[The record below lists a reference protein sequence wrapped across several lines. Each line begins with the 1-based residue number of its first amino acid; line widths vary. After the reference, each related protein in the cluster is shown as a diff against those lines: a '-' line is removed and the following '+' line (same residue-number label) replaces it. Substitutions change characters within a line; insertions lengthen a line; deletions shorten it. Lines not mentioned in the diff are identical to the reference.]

1 MILTSQTSNFSC
13 LGVSMIFFLI
23 FERHFD
29 RYFQPFISLT
39 GLEEALEELR
49 RYEDDE
55 SAIEYYPNS
64 TRDYPSTSQAT
75 AATTT
80 TTSTAS
86 ATTSSIH
93 PVDPLSGIFDFD
105 FPVIIAF
112 SLFEPTSDSS

>member
-1 MILTSQTSNFSC
+1 M
-13 LGVSMIFFLI
+13 MPPFFLGTRELFGVFFYI
-23 FERHFD
+23 FSLF
-29 RYFQPFISLT
+29 YAKLYSNYTTFQPIISLT

-80 TTSTAS
+80 TTSTTS

-93 PVDPLSGIFDFD
+93 PVDPLSGNIDITVRF
-105 FPVIIAF
+105 
-112 SLFEPTSDSS
+112 